1 MGSGRLRPASEFDWR
16 CGTSL
21 QLGPRKF
28 ANRRLASLSMSTTR
42 AVWFFI
48 ITLTAI
54 RLSMLATT
62 DLEFDEA
69 HYWMWSERLAPAY
82 FSKGPGIAFAM
93 HASTAIF
100 GANEFGVRF
109 FSPVLAAGTSL
120 LLFYF
125 ARRLFSPAAGLW
137 AVIGLNVTPIFNIGA
152 FLMTIDSLSV
162 FFWLAAMFTFWLA
175 LERSPRFSL
184 NWPITGLLIG
194 LGFLSKYTNAL
205 ELVSI
210 LLVLALAP
218 RLRQEFARTGLY
230 SLLGIFALCTIPPI
244 VWNAQHAWITLT
256 HLRSRGGV
264 EQGFGFHPLEVVS
277 FLGEH
282 FLAYSPFLFLALVW
296 GVIASWR
303 RVNQQFKVLFLMWF
317 GLPVFVFYFLL
328 SINKS
333 AAPNWDA
340 LAFLG
345 FGLLAIYFWWERLER
360 SLILRLCA
368 GVALL
373 VGLIMSVIALDTDL
387 LRTAGFELQRP
398 DPSDRMRGWKS
409 ATRAVEKMRNDLEL
423 QLGEKLF
430 LIADARDRV
439 SEISF
444 YLRDKRPEGSGHPP
458 VYMTESQDMVNQ
470 FSFWPRYDEFVE
482 IKPGTPRPEGEVY
495 TEENGINPFVGRS
508 ALFIREGEKER
519 VPHNIRAAFQSAEPV
534 GTIEVR
540 RYGKLL
546 RIWQV
551 FLCRNYRT
559 LPL

>member
-1 MGSGRLRPASEFDWR
+1 
-16 CGTSL
+16 
-21 QLGPRKF
+21 
-28 ANRRLASLSMSTTR
+28 MSTTR
-42 AVWFFI
+42 AVWFFVI
-48 ITLTAI
+48 ALTAI

-93 HASTAIF
+93 RASTAVF

-109 FSPVLAAGTSL
+109 FSPILAAGTSL

-125 ARRLFSPAAGLW
+125 ARRLFSATAGLW
-137 AVIGLNVTPIFNIGA
+137 AVIALNVTPIFNIGA

-175 LERSPRFSL
+175 VEKSPDFSWH
-184 NWPITGLLIG
+184 WPLTGLLIG

-218 RLRQEFARTGLY
+218 RLRREFARPGLY
-230 SLLGIFALCTIPPI
+230 LLLGFFVLCTVPPI
-244 VWNAQHAWITLT
+244 IWNHQHAWITLT

-264 EQGFGFHPLEVVS
+264 EQGFGFHPGEILS

-282 FLAYSPFLFLALVW
+282 FLAYSPFLFLALAW
-296 GVIASWR
+296 GVIGSWR

-317 GLPVFVFYFLL
+317 GLPVFLFYFLL
-328 SINKS
+328 SVNKS

-345 FGLLAIYFWWERLER
+345 FGLLAIYFWWERLET
-360 SLILRLCA
+360 SVILRLCA

-373 VGLIMSVIALDTDL
+373 IALAMSVIALDTDL
-387 LRTAGFELQRP
+387 LRTAGYQLPRS

-409 ATRAVEKMRNDLEL
+409 ATGAVEKMRTDLEA

-430 LIADARDRV
+430 LIADARDRA

-444 YLRDKRPEGSGHPP
+444 YLRDKRPEGPGHPP
-458 VYMTESQDMVNQ
+458 VYITESQDLVNQ

-482 IKPGTPRPEGEVY
+482 LKPGAPRPEGEVY
-495 TEENGINPFVGRS
+495 TEENGINPFVGRD
-508 ALFIREGEKER
+508 ALFIREGEKQN
-519 VPHNIRAAFQSAEPV
+519 VPHNIRAAFQTTELA

-540 RYGKLL
+540 RYGEVV
-546 RIWQV
+546 RTWQV